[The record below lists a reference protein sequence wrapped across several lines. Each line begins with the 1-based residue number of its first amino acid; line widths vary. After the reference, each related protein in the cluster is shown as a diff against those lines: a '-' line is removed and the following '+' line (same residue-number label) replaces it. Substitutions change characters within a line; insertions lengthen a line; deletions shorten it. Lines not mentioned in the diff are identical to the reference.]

1 MSQPR
6 TPTSANP
13 GSSSIFPILAL
24 AGVIGVLL
32 AGAFLLWK
40 QDARRGAEFPIY
52 SVHRT
57 DAEGAAVAFQ
67 LFRRA
72 GHQPQPWDQDLS
84 RLKGPGL
91 LLLIAPTPKKRL
103 MGELE
108 IGQEGEILPHELEA
122 LDRWVREGNVAVV
135 MTREDNDVYRG
146 LGLIVDEPQGSS
158 PNVAE
163 PTQVS
168 ALARGV
174 EKLQTQ
180 TQFGFKY
187 GRPESDLAKLTKTK
201 DTEPPIPLIPAAEW
215 LELFVKKSDAR
226 SVPQVVSAARGKG
239 LYVAVNDVFPAGNL
253 GIAVAD
259 NAEFMLNVARLA
271 PKNGTIW
278 FDEYHKRHVERGLM
292 TYFRDRALF
301 PILIYGLLIIALLFW
316 RSGSRF
322 GEPEPLVVDRRR
334 DSAEYVKAVAALY
347 QNAGMPRDAL
357 STIYADFRRRLVG
370 ALRMDGLTDLD
381 EVGRRYEMRTGRP
394 AIEARGA
401 LIETE
406 AALARAGLEEAEA
419 LQYCARLTHLDEA
432 LHRRQESGT
441 PAKK

>member
-1 MSQPR
+1 MGPV
-6 TPTSANP
+6 
-13 GSSSIFPILAL
+13 IAL
-24 AGVIGVLL
+24 AAVIGVLL
-32 AGAFLLWK
+32 AGAYLLWK
-40 QDARRGAEFPIY
+40 QDARRGAEYPLY
-52 SVHRT
+52 SIHRT
-57 DAEGAAVAFQ
+57 DAEGTAVAFQ

-72 GHQPQPWDQDLS
+72 GLQPKSWDQDLS
-84 RLKGPGL
+84 RLKEPGL
-91 LLLIAPTPKKRL
+91 LLMIAPTPKKML
-103 MGELE
+103 GGELE
-108 IGQEGEILPHELEA
+108 IGREGDLLPHELEA
-122 LDRWVREGNVAVV
+122 LDRWVQQGNVVVV
-135 MTREDNDVYRG
+135 MTREDNDLYRG
-146 LGLIVDEPQGSS
+146 LGLIVDEPKGSS

-187 GRPESDLAKLTKTK
+187 GRPESELAKTLKIK
-201 DTEPPIPLIPAAEW
+201 DVEPPIPAIPASEW
-215 LELFVKKSDAR
+215 VELFVKKSDSR
-226 SVPQVVSAARGKG
+226 TVPQVVSAARGKG

-253 GIAVAD
+253 GIPVAD

-271 PKNGTIW
+271 PKGGAIW

-292 TYFRDRALF
+292 TYFRDRALL
-301 PILIYGLLIIALLFW
+301 PILIYGLLVIALIFW
-316 RSGSRF
+316 RTGSRF

-394 AIEARGA
+394 ALEARAA

-406 AALARAGLEEAEA
+406 AALARSGLEEADA
-419 LQYCARLTHLDEA
+419 LQYCARLTHIDEA
-432 LHRRQESGT
+432 LHRRQESAA